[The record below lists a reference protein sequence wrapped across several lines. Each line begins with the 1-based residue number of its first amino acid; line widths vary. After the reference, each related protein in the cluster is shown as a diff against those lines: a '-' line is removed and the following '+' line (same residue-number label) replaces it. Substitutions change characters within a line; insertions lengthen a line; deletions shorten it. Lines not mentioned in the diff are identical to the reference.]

1 MQPQA
6 LQPKPISADL
16 RELRD
21 LMRKYVGA
29 HQRPSVDAC
38 RELYVSLN
46 VMAEK
51 ADALEARAA
60 DADEME
66 AIARDLDMVASAHA
80 SPTLQEVLKA
90 EQRSLQAQLDR
101 EDSEHG
107 DRGLARLSAA
117 IGNSNVFT
125 FPMVPRP
132 AISRQDVRSEDCQGE
147 GGDAA

>member
-29 HQRPSVDAC
+29 HQRPSIDAC

-60 DADEME
+60 DADELE
-66 AIARDLDMVASAHA
+66 AIARDLDMVASAQA
-80 SPTLQEVLKA
+80 SPSLQEVLKA
-90 EQRSLQAQLDR
+90 EQRSLQTVLDV
-101 EDSEHG
+101 EDMRTGGRS
-107 DRGLARLSAA
+107 LARLSAP
-117 IGNSNVFT
+117 IGDSDIVT
-125 FPMVPRP
+125 FPVIPRL
-132 AISRQDVRSEDCQGE
+132 RFDRL
-147 GGDAA
+147 GDAS

>member
-1 MQPQA
+1 M
-6 LQPKPISADL
+6 QPKPLSADL

-51 ADALEARAA
+51 ADELEACAA
-60 DADEME
+60 QAEELE
-66 AIARDLDMVASAHA
+66 AIARDLDMVASAQA
-80 SPTLQEVLKA
+80 SPSLQEVLKRD
-90 EQRSLQAQLDR
+90 QRSLQTLLDL
-101 EDSEHG
+101 EDLARG